1 MYFCLESSTELL
13 PHINLRSNKYF
24 VETLNFYIIIPTIN
38 LTHKEIGYP
47 NNKIEERIDADC
59 SPIPPQG
66 DCTIPFQTSKNL
78 TLTFPGTLGVH
89 VARRADK
96 QEDLEESR
104 SPGPAVLLPLQIVR
118 H

>member
-1 MYFCLESSTELL
+1 MVL
-13 PHINLRSNKYF
+13 IW
-24 VETLNFYIIIPTIN
+24 
-38 LTHKEIGYP
+38 KEIGYP

-89 VARRADK
+89 VSRRADK
-96 QEDLEESR
+96 QEEDLEESR
-104 SPGPAVLLPLQIVR
+104 SPGPAVLLPLLEEHLKRTIPLPLPEEDHSTSR
-118 H
+118 LSKGIDR